1 MGVFYWGFSFFL
13 FAIYRYLLGPWI
25 PFFMEKV
32 VKPFLKEGKVKQSLE
47 LRREA
52 LIQIR
57 AFQEQGL
64 FPSDSC
70 SSRLPWVWFHCASG
84 EVEYAKPLLRS
95 LQKEGKVRVLLT
107 YFSPSLLP
115 LLEREETKW
124 ADVLLPLP
132 WDRPHAM
139 ASLLKVFSP
148 KALLLAHT
156 DLWPEMLYQAKKAG
170 VPVLYFSVQCLSP
183 SSKGPS
189 FLKRIF
195 WHFSSRLLTEVYCI
209 EEEDRQ
215 WLKKSFPCLKV
226 EKGGNT
232 RIDEMLYKQK
242 EGGNESHKTKVRGLF
257 PLFSSCK
264 EEGDLVFV
272 AGSTWPE
279 DEKFFLFLAR
289 HYFQNHKGGRE
300 QDLKDGK
307 KRDEVYGGRARQ
319 SLRWVLV
326 PHDPTPERLKAIFY
340 ECQKFHLKVCLY
352 SQVQTH
358 TKKNPMEKQSRDAEP
373 WTNTRTNTRTN
384 AWTNALA
391 KSWEKDTILLVD
403 QVGLLAR
410 IYQFGHLALVG
421 GGFERGA
428 HSLLEPFAW
437 GLPLLV
443 GPRCENQPEFRYLQK
458 ISVPPLSPSP
468 SLSSSP
474 SSSLSSLSSLKAL
487 NIFSSFQEG
496 RDVFM
501 EILSIL
507 EAGKGA
513 HIRQFLQERCKTQAG
528 ASRKALDWLEQQL
541 IT

>member
-1 MGVFYWGFSFFL
+1 MVKMMGMFYRGLSFFL

-25 PFFMEKV
+25 PFFMERI

-47 LRREA
+47 LRRQA
-52 LIQIR
+52 LLQIR
-57 AFQEQGL
+57 AFQKEVLVSPDPG
-64 FPSDSC
+64 FSD
-70 SSRLPWVWFHCASG
+70 LPWVWFHCASG

-95 LQKEGKVRVLLT
+95 LQKQGKVRVLLT

-115 LLEREETKW
+115 LLQREKTKW
-124 ADVLLPLP
+124 AEVILPLP

-139 ASLLKVFSP
+139 SSLLKVFSP
-148 KALLLAHT
+148 QALLLAHT

-170 VPVLYFSVQCLSP
+170 VPVLYFSVRCPCPSSL
-183 SSKGPS
+183 SSKGSS
-189 FLKRIF
+189 FFKRIL
-195 WHFSSRLLTEVYCI
+195 WHFSSRLLTEVHCI

-242 EGGNESHKTKVRGLF
+242 EEAEDESHKEKAKAKVKELF
-257 PLFSSCK
+257 PLFSSSR

-272 AGSTWPE
+272 AGSTWPK
-279 DEKFFLFLAR
+279 DEKFFLFLAQ
-289 HYFQNHKGGRE
+289 HYFESLKG
-300 QDLKDGK
+300 
-307 KRDEVYGGRARQ
+307 Q

-326 PHDPTPERLKAIFY
+326 PHDPTSERLKAIFY
-340 ECQKFHLKVCLY
+340 ECQKLNLKVCLY
-352 SQVQTH
+352 SEVVQTGV
-358 TKKNPMEKQSRDAEP
+358 
-373 WTNTRTNTRTN
+373 
-384 AWTNALA
+384 LA
-391 KSWEKDTILLVD
+391 RSWERDTILLVD

-443 GPRCENQPEFRYLQK
+443 GPRCQNQPEFCWIQK
-458 ISVPPLSPSP
+458 VSIPPSIPFLSP
-468 SLSSSP
+468 
-474 SSSLSSLSSLKAL
+474 SLKAL

-496 RDVFM
+496 KDLFM
-501 EILSIL
+501 EILSVL
-507 EAGKGA
+507 EVGQGT
-513 HIRQFLQERCKTQAG
+513 HMYVRQFLQEEFKTHAG
-528 ASRKALDWLEQQL
+528 ASMKALDWLEQQL
-541 IT
+541 SS